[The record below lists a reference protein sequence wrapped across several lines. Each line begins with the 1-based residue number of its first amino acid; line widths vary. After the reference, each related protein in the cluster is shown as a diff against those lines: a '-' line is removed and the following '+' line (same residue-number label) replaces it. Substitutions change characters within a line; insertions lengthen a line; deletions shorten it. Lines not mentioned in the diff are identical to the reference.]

1 MQLKQIQPT
10 IVRTI
15 SKVKSDIGTKLL
27 VKCKSCLKSF
37 DESYATCPFCG
48 WVFGDPV
55 PLQDITDVDMTDENG
70 NWFQTYTIG
79 SAKGDK
85 YANERGGLYG
95 CDLVRFT
102 VDINNPEHLKL
113 LELLD
118 GLRDNNGCRYTLK
131 LVG

>member
-10 IVRTI
+10 IVRPI

-27 VKCKSCLKSF
+27 VQCKSCLKSF
-37 DESYATCPFCG
+37 DESIAVCPYCG
-48 WVFGDPV
+48 WKFGDPV
-55 PLQDITDVDMTDENG
+55 PLKDITDVDMTDENG
-70 NWFQTYTIG
+70 NWFETYVIG
-79 SAKGDK
+79 SANGDRFAKG
-85 YANERGGLYG
+85 RGGLYG

-113 LELLD
+113 LRLLD
-118 GLRDNNGCRYTLK
+118 GLRDNDGCRYTLK

>member
-10 IVRTI
+10 IVRPI

-27 VKCKSCLKSF
+27 VQCKSCLKSF

-85 YANERGGLYG
+85 YADERGGLYG

-113 LELLD
+113 LRLLD
-118 GLRDNNGCRYTLK
+118 GLRDNDGCRYTLN